1 MYPAFVTSRC
11 SPGGELSAQA
21 DEPAT
26 VKCIQCNERCCSED
40 GAESAGSPVLD
51 SQKSDCSIQ
60 CTQVGLLLVGGSVQ
74 FSCIDM
80 SPQLVILAYYAGCV
94 NLAIATTPLCASA
107 AHCVGI
113 AVDQTTM
120 LETERKS

>member
-1 MYPAFVTSRC
+1 MPEECTQTYSAQRC
-11 SPGGELSAQA
+11 SGIHFPDL
-21 DEPAT
+21 
-26 VKCIQCNERCCSED
+26 
-40 GAESAGSPVLD
+40 LD
-51 SQKSDCSIQ
+51 FLLCLVHTP
-60 CTQVGLLLVGGSVQ
+60 TQQTNIL
-74 FSCIDM
+74 DM